1 MGRSSDILHWNGIFL
16 MITDLLLLPAF
27 YLLGC
32 LTSGYYLVRV
42 FKNVD
47 IRDHGL
53 GSTGARDVGRVLGP
67 WGLIATSGFDLLKGG
82 VTVWLGTKYGSVEW
96 VTPTGVVLMLVGHV
110 WPIQLRF
117 RGGRGVMPAIGAIV
131 LLDPILVG
139 VFAALLIPVYAV
151 LRRLTLSG
159 MIVVAFAPVIAFVLG
174 RGGNL
179 PLLLCVISP
188 LIIGA
193 HWKTLREDL
202 GLNAP

>member
-1 MGRSSDILHWNGIFL
+1 MT
-16 MITDLLLLPAF
+16 TDLLLLPAF

-32 LTSGYYLVRV
+32 LTSGYYLVRL

-53 GSTGARDVGRVLGP
+53 GSTGARDVGHVLGP
-67 WGLIATSGFDLLKGG
+67 WGLVTTSGLDMIKGAF
-82 VTVWLGTKYGSVEW
+82 TVWLGTTYGSSDW
-96 VTPTGVVLMLVGHV
+96 ITPAGIVMMIVGHI
-110 WPIQLRF
+110 WPVQLRF
-117 RGGRGVMPAIGAIV
+117 RGGRGVMPGIGAIV
-131 LLDPILVG
+131 LLDPVLMA

-174 RGGNL
+174 RSGNL
-179 PLLLCVISP
+179 LLLLCVICP
-188 LIIGA
+188 LLIGA

-202 GLNAP
+202 GLSAP